1 MRLSGTDKFHRHAY
15 ERYYEV
21 LLEPY
26 RHKPGVMLLEIG
38 ADSGASLKL
47 WSDYFENPQ
56 GIHAIAYGQGDNG
69 QQKEIA
75 CAWSAKSCA
84 KIKIFRGDQSNR
96 QFLRQ
101 IARNRY
107 DIIIDD
113 GSHEPSHM
121 IISFQELFSSLNP
134 GGVYI
139 IEDLETN
146 YWNQPGASIYGYSLA
161 HAAGIGAS
169 AKYSAVEK
177 LKQLV
182 DVLNRFHMAV
192 PELSVIRGDENIF
205 SITFGQNLAIIH
217 KNNDV
222 QASHLPS
229 VSSAP
234 VVRDTIV
241 QWMKESQSTNPDYQK
256 PLVTQWI

>member
-1 MRLSGTDKFHRHAY
+1 
-15 ERYYEV
+15 
-21 LLEPY
+21 
-26 RHKPGVMLLEIG
+26 
-38 ADSGASLKL
+38 
-47 WSDYFENPQ
+47 
-56 GIHAIAYGQGDNG
+56 
-69 QQKEIA
+69 
-75 CAWSAKSCA
+75 
-84 KIKIFRGDQSNR
+84 
-96 QFLRQ
+96 
-101 IARNRY
+101 
-107 DIIIDD
+107 
-113 GSHEPSHM
+113 M

-146 YWNQPGASIYGYSLA
+146 YWNQPGASIYGYSLS
-161 HAAGIGAS
+161 HAAGIGAT
-169 AKYSAVEK
+169 AKYSTVEK